1 MKTIEQAIT
10 DYWLENPDEMDEL
23 HMAVGEGKARVLGT
37 ATERIVY
44 AIRGEGN
51 LRHVVVWLGI
61 SVAQDG
67 LRRHT
72 ESMRKISAALGCGW
86 FEFYTK
92 RKGFIRIAPRLGF
105 ERMPDEEDGVMKF
118 RLTV

>member
-10 DYWLENPDEMDEL
+10 DYWCKNPAEMDEL
-23 HMAVGEGKARVLGT
+23 DVAISQGKARVLGT
-37 ATERIVY
+37 ETERIVY
-44 AIRGEGN
+44 AVRGEN
-51 LRHVVVWLGI
+51 KQRHLVVWLGV

-67 LRRHT
+67 LQRHT
-72 ESMRKISAALGCGW
+72 ESMRKISSALGCGW